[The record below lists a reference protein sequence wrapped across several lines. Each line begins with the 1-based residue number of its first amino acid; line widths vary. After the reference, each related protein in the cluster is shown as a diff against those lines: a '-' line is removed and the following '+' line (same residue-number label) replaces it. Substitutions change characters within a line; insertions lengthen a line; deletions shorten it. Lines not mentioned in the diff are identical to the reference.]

1 MPENKPT
8 RFLSSQGW
16 IEENAATGTPPP
28 RATAGPA
35 RPAAPAGPRIG
46 LGVGLAAG
54 GWALAALPIMV
65 VGAYI
70 RLVNDCLSSSSS
82 SCPGSTEG
90 GNLTVALLVI
100 VCMVLGPAFLG
111 FAAATQKRWAWLA
124 TGVLALP
131 VVFVGYEL
139 IANTFL

>member
-16 IEENAATGTPPP
+16 IEENAATETPLPP
-28 RATAGPA
+28 ATAGPA
-35 RPAAPAGPRIG
+35 APKIG
-46 LGVGLAAG
+46 LGAGLAVG

-70 RLVNDCLSSSSS
+70 RLVNDCRSSSFS

-90 GNLTVALLVI
+90 ANIPVALLVI

-111 FAAATQKRWAWLA
+111 FAAATQKRWAWLV
-124 TGVLALP
+124 TGLLALP

-139 IANTFL
+139 ITNTFL